1 VSTIKLSNRHDPLA
15 AANTS
20 HNKLTGSS
28 RAADADLC
36 DVADSI
42 IDDRNTTGTTAET
55 ACGAI
60 LKRGRASFVV
70 LQEVDG
76 TTIKV

>member
-1 VSTIKLSNRHDPLA
+1 
-15 AANTS
+15 
-20 HNKLTGSS
+20 
-28 RAADADLC
+28 LC